1 MTGKIPGPA
10 VSEKADA
17 ETSPVLPPEMI
28 EAGAAVLRDF
38 RFRSIHDIWPGD
50 WHETNAAAQATY
62 LAMFAVLVE
71 AGYSLKP
78 QKPTAKMI
86 AAGKNVRFPT
96 PQTVWAAMCR
106 AEEEE

>member
-1 MTGKIPGPA
+1 MT
-10 VSEKADA
+10 DA
-17 ETSPVLPPEMI
+17 PPVLPPEMI
-28 EAGAAVLRDF
+28 EAGSAVLRDLVVQN
-38 RFRSIHDIWPGD
+38 RNPDDIRCFWKGWKGD
-50 WHETNAAAQATY
+50 WHETNDAARDVY

-96 PQTVWAAMCR
+96 PQTVWAAMCQ
-106 AEEEE
+106 ADEEE

>member
-1 MTGKIPGPA
+1 MT
-10 VSEKADA
+10 DA
-17 ETSPVLPPEMI
+17 PPVLPPEMI
-28 EAGAAVLRDF
+28 EAGAAVLRMTGYDGNEDF
-38 RFRSIHDIWPGD
+38 RSLWKGD
-50 WHETNAAAQATY
+50 WHQTNDAARDIY

-96 PQTVWAAMCR
+96 PQTVWAAMCQ
-106 AEEEE
+106 ADEEE